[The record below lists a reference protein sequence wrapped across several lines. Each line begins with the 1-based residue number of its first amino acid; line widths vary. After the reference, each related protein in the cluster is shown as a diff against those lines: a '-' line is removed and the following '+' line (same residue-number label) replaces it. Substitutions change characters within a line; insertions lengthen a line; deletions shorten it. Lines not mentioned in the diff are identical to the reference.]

1 MMDNQRA
8 CELLEIPFANET
20 ISVDI
25 IKKQYR
31 LKALLYHP
39 DKNNSPD
46 ASSKFQEIHEAYE
59 QLMKHNDYPENK
71 ENDPI
76 NTYQSLLFSFLKNVL
91 GSDSRNQLFY
101 TILQRLSNSCE
112 EKTLRTLEQLDKG
125 MLVKIYEIMSKYRKV
140 LHFGEGLLG
149 KIEEIIKEKIK
160 HDECILLNP
169 TIEDLFEN
177 NLYKL
182 QHGNFTYIVPLWHHE
197 LVYDNSGND
206 VIVKCFPI
214 VDENVYI
221 DELNNIHIEID
232 LSIKDIWGKETHS
245 ISIAGREFTI
255 ITKLLKL
262 TKNQTVTFSK
272 QGISTINTKDVYDV
286 SKKGDVNIHLGLTM

>member
-1 MMDNQRA
+1 MNHQQA
-8 CELLEIPFANET
+8 CEILEIPFTNET
-20 ISVDI
+20 ISIDI

-39 DKNNSPD
+39 DKNSLPD
-46 ASSKFQEIHEAYE
+46 ASSKFQEIHDAYE
-59 QLMKHNDYPENK
+59 YLMKYNDYSDNREN
-71 ENDPI
+71 EST
-76 NTYQSLLFSFLKNVL
+76 NTYQTLLFSFLKNVL

-112 EKTLRTLEQLDKG
+112 EKTLRTLEQLDKS

-149 KIEEIIKEKIK
+149 KIEEIIKDKIK
-160 HDECILLNP
+160 NDECILLNP

-182 QHGNFTYIVPLWHHE
+182 QYGSFTYIVPLWHHE
-197 LVYDNSGND
+197 LVYDNSGSD

-221 DELNNIHIEID
+221 DDLNNIHVEID
-232 LSIKDIWGKETHS
+232 ICIKDIWGNEKHS
-245 ISIAGREFTI
+245 ILVGGREYTI
-255 ITKLLKL
+255 ITRLLKL

-286 SKKGDVNIHLGLTM
+286 SKKGDVNIHIGLTI

>member
-1 MMDNQRA
+1 MDHQRA
-8 CELLEIPFANET
+8 REMLEIPLTNET
-20 ISVDI
+20 ISLDI

-39 DKNNSPD
+39 DKNSSPD
-46 ASSKFQEIHEAYE
+46 ASSKFQEIHDAYE
-59 QLMKHNDYPENK
+59 YLMKHNDYSDNQEN
-71 ENDPI
+71 PSS
-76 NTYQSLLFSFLKNVL
+76 NTYQTLLFSFLKNIL

-125 MLVKIYEIMSKYRKV
+125 MLVKIYEIMSKYRNV

-149 KIEEIIKEKIK
+149 KIEEIIKDKIK
-160 HDECILLNP
+160 HDECIILNP

-182 QHGNFTYIVPLWHHE
+182 QYGSFTYIVPLWHHE

-221 DELNNIHIEID
+221 DELNNVHIEVD
-232 LSIKDIWGKETHS
+232 LSIKDIWTEETHP
-245 ISIAGREFTI
+245 IFIAGREFTI

-272 QGISTINTKDVYDV
+272 QGVSTINIKDVYDV
-286 SKKGDVNIHLGLTM
+286 SKKGDVNIHVGLTL

>member
-1 MMDNQRA
+1 MNHKEA
-8 CELLEIPFANET
+8 CEILEIPLTSET
-20 ISVDI
+20 ISLDI

-39 DKNNSPD
+39 DKNSSPD
-46 ASSKFQEIHEAYE
+46 ASSKFQEIHDAYE
-59 QLMKHNDYPENK
+59 YLMKYNDYSENR
-71 ENDPI
+71 ENPSS
-76 NTYQSLLFSFLKNVL
+76 NTYQTLLFSFLKNIL

-125 MLVKIYEIMSKYRKV
+125 MLVKIYEIMSKYRNV
-140 LHFGEGLLG
+140 LHFGEGLLA
-149 KIEEIIKEKIK
+149 KIEEIIKDKIK
-160 HDECILLNP
+160 NDECIILNP
-169 TIEDLFEN
+169 AIEDLFEN

-182 QHGNFTYIVPLWHHE
+182 QYGNFTYIVPLWHHE

-206 VIVKCFPI
+206 VIVKCFPMLS
-214 VDENVYI
+214 ENIYI
-221 DELNNIHIEID
+221 DEMNNIHIEIG
-232 LSIKDIWGKETHS
+232 LSIKDIWGKETHP
-245 ISIAGREFTI
+245 ISIAGREYTI

-286 SKKGDVNIHLGLTM
+286 SKKGDVNIHIELSM